1 MKVKVNAG
9 EHHLAG
15 RVGRKRGQRDG
26 ETGLQVYAG
35 VRD

>member
-15 RVGRKRGQRDG
+15 SVGGKEDK
-26 ETGLQVYAG
+26 EIKGLQVYAG